1 MEGRVD
7 SFLQKYRA
15 MALEI
20 ACTIKPTITLNK
32 FDRKS
37 QIVKF
42 KFPEGVDKSLRGFLF
57 ELIRIALSDDI
68 YEAINFTGINS
79 GNASCEVRYQG

>member
-1 MEGRVD
+1 MEGRID
-7 SFLQKYRA
+7 SYLKRYKQT
-15 MALEI
+15 ALEN
-20 ACTIKPTITLNK
+20 ANGIKPTITLNK

-42 KFPEGVDKSLRGFLF
+42 KFPGGFDKGFLF
-57 ELIRIALSDDI
+57 ELVRVALSDDI

-79 GNASCEVRYQG
+79 GNASCEVRYQQ